1 MNKILKIII
10 KKDPIFKYIVEDYP
24 FYEGI
29 FFHSK
34 DFHNMNILNT
44 HYLLRSHL
52 AINKGNAEFFCK
64 PKYLLHLNLSIHSPS
79 PKLLINPK
87 FKIKAKTNFYIIND
101 NKVYIRLNQRL
112 KMNDKN
118 YSKVTI
124 NPHLIKLIR
133 LKTHDPFILENR
145 DMLTLS
151 SMDGEKFL

>member
-24 FYEGI
+24 FYEGT

-101 NKVYIRLNQRL
+101 NKVNIRLNQRI

-118 YSKVTI
+118 HSKVTI